1 MKKII
6 LLLLLTPSLLKSTEV
21 DSLISVY
28 RTGNQITLDDHRKI
42 CFKYLTK
49 GLLNE
54 LFIHR
59 DVYHKLSLEA
69 NDTIHIEKSNY
80 FKSQYFARINKLD
93 SALFYDLKYLEI
105 GIKNVKLKQNTLINI
120 SNYYSLKNELD
131 SALIYGKESLKIA
144 KENTF
149 DKSIINSYSTI
160 SDIYY
165 KRNNIKMTISY
176 SDSAYQSLLNLS
188 KESNLINDLKVEY
201 QLGIL
206 HRLGNIQMNVQN
218 YEKAKKY
225 YKKAQTI
232 AVEKNIPFYLAF
244 VNNGLIDAY
253 LKLNKLDSAEYILQL
268 NENSKYYSNNLM
280 IKTNTIRRRIDLLEK
295 RKKYSEALDLINR
308 SLESSKLQPKNKN
321 VLILKKSM
329 SLAQLGLSEE
339 FYSTYKLIDTSLIK
353 GQEMTIDYLEAP
365 FIIKLQPDEKIFY
378 HQIKDGLE
386 SVKNR
391 SNESKMIDFE
401 IRYQTSQLKI
411 NNLALAN
418 KNALNKIK
426 EIRTKRYVTFLI
438 IALLIASISI
448 LVFIYINNKI
458 KKKNIVISNQK
469 KDLELVN
476 KDLEK
481 KNILISNQKKD
492 LELANKNLEDRNGI
506 ISNQN
511 HMLLKI
517 RKRNKANHNNK
528 VSIKV
533 INDGV
538 LNESNKKDKK
548 YFRTEDKENN
558 ELYPSDIVTVM
569 TSSFYQS
576 SYPNIDLN
584 SMFNIPND
592 YKDWKNLF
600 FIFLKNREV
609 LITDLSIS
617 KLSASFSES
626 SLRKVNQSVLINMD
640 FIKGIVNDD
649 LILEYRS
656 SGVIEE
662 VEKTIPF
669 EIKVP
674 KRSEVYKKFIN
685 DYKLYS
691 GNDLISLN
699 K

>member
-1 MKKII
+1 M
-6 LLLLLTPSLLKSTEV
+6 
-21 DSLISVY
+21 
-28 RTGNQITLDDHRKI
+28 
-42 CFKYLTK
+42 
-49 GLLNE
+49 LNE